1 MINIISMLL
10 ASVFLICAAP
20 SAFASDLVREPVSI
34 DLKDKDRLQRG
45 AKLFMNYCSGC
56 HSLKYMRYN
65 RMAEELGLTTFDG
78 QLDEDLLKNNLIF
91 TTASVYDPIRIA
103 MLPEDAKQW
112 FGMVPPDLSLSAR
125 DRGTE
130 WIYNYLRSFYSD
142 NSRPFGTNNL
152 LVPDV
157 AMPNVL
163 EPLIGKIILINNKV
177 THAPELVLIEHGE
190 MYQAEFDS
198 AIKDLVTFL
207 EYVGEPAKMVRYQ
220 MGIFVI
226 LFLCLFFI
234 ITYRLKTI
242 YWRRIK

>member
-1 MINIISMLL
+1 MNNIISILFAGIFFIGTVQPAL
-10 ASVFLICAAP
+10 ASALA
-20 SAFASDLVREPVSI
+20 REQVSI
-34 DLKDKDRLQRG
+34 DLNDKERLQRG
-45 AKLFMNYCSGC
+45 AMLFMNYCSGC

-65 RMAEELGLTTFDG
+65 RMAEELGLTSFDG

-91 TTASVYDPIRIA
+91 TKSTVYDPIRIA

-163 EPLIGKIILINNKV
+163 EPLIGKMILIKNKA
-177 THAPELVLIEHGE
+177 THSSDLVLIEHGE

-207 EYVGEPAKMVRYQ
+207 EYVGEPAKMVRYHI
-220 MGIFVI
+220 GIFVI
-226 LFLCLFFI
+226 LFLCIFFI
-234 ITYRLKTI
+234 VAYRLKKA
-242 YWRRIK
+242 YWQRIT

>member
-1 MINIISMLL
+1 MINLISMLL
-10 ASVFLICAAP
+10 ASVLLICAAP
-20 SAFASDLVREPVSI
+20 SVLASDLAREPVSI

-78 QLDEDLLKNNLIF
+78 QLDEALLKNNLIF

-112 FGMVPPDLSLSAR
+112 FGIVPPDLSLSAR

-163 EPLIGKIILINNKV
+163 EPLIGKMILINNKV
-177 THAPELVLIEHGE
+177 THASELVLIEHGE

-234 ITYRLKTI
+234 ISYRLKKL
-242 YWRRIK
+242 YWRRIT